1 VSQLNNLIKY
11 LIIFLITFPIFGQV
25 NNSDY
30 SPPENTFKSAVEEYN
45 NANYKEADLII
56 ENISAYEKKYF
67 SEEIILLSMRV
78 KYRQNDYSLSK
89 EIGKSLLRNYPNSK
103 YKIDVLITFGDIFVA
118 QGMYDAAFRA
128 YIKSYK
134 ENNDDN
140 YIENITK
147 RILLTMQFGV
157 SQNIPDE
164 LLSTEIEPQLIQILL
179 LAKAHSELQV
189 GKIAKASTTLSQ
201 IKVTDLLEIDYDY
214 YLKLKNRIQ
223 NNKTGNSI
231 IGVVLPLT
239 GKDSKIGKEFLDG
252 LKQAELNKPYNDLG
266 LSFIV
271 YDNAGDELKTLE
283 AFQSL
288 SNNPN
293 IVAVI
298 GPISTNNSIIAGSI
312 AERNGIPLILPM
324 VTSNDLS
331 KVSNNIFMLNS
342 DLKTRGELAGQL
354 IAESFEAENIA
365 VLAPADKFGK
375 SIVDA
380 FVNQLNLYNKAPQI
394 IEWYSDIPMN
404 LDRQFKSI
412 RAEAWELSNSTDS
425 LEFSYTFVDSIIT
438 LYGFDGEEMTAD
450 DSSKVVLNSIDAI
463 YMPIHEGH
471 LDYMGAQF
479 PAYNLD
485 AAVIGNDYWADLD
498 VLRKENIGPHFS
510 GLVVISNYN
519 DCQLE
524 LLNNYFNK
532 KHTGNFYKA
541 IDSYNLLAKSIEVA
555 NTSDK
560 SLLQIL
566 SNINDFKGIFGT
578 YNFAESDN
586 NVNSKLNIVQFDG
599 YNFDTFVVPNQSAQY

>member
-1 VSQLNNLIKY
+1 VLLLNNLTKY
-11 LIIFLITFPIFGQV
+11 LIGFLIVVPIFGQI
-25 NNSDY
+25 NDRGNSR
-30 SPPENTFKSAVEEYN
+30 SINIFRAAVEEYN

-56 ENISAYEKKYF
+56 NNISAYEKKYF

-78 KYRQNDYSLSK
+78 KYRLNDYSASK

-103 YKIDVLITFGDIFVA
+103 YTIDVLITFGDIFIS

-134 ENNDDN
+134 ENDDNN

-147 RILLTMQFGV
+147 RILLTIQFGV

-164 LLSTEIEPQLIQILL
+164 LLSSEIDPQLIQILL
-179 LAKAHSELQV
+179 LAKAHSEIQV
-189 GKIAKASTTLSQ
+189 GKITKASDTLSQ
-201 IKVTDLLEIDYDY
+201 IKVADFSEIDHDY

-239 GKDSKIGKEFLDG
+239 GKDSKIGKEFLEG
-252 LKQAELNKPYNDLG
+252 LNQAELNKSHDDLK

-271 YDNAGDELKTLE
+271 YDNAGDELKTAE
-283 AFQSL
+283 VFKAL
-288 SNNPN
+288 SNNPS
-293 IVAVI
+293 IVAII

-312 AERNGIPLILPM
+312 TEKSGIPLILPM
-324 VTSNDLS
+324 VTTNDLS
-331 KVSNNIFMLNS
+331 KVSDDIFMLNS

-354 IAESFEAENIA
+354 IAELYETENIA

-375 SIVDA
+375 NIVDA
-380 FVNQLNLYNKAPQI
+380 FVNQLKLYNKAPQI
-394 IEWYSDIPMN
+394 IEWYSGIPMN

-412 RAEAWELSNSTDS
+412 RAKAWELSSSFDS

-438 LYGFDGEEMTAD
+438 LYGFDGEKMTVD
-450 DSSKVVLNSIDAI
+450 DSLKVVLNSIDAI
-463 YMPIHEGH
+463 YMPIHEDH
-471 LDYMGAQF
+471 LDYIGAQF
-479 PAYNLD
+479 PAYNLE
-485 AAVIGNDYWADLD
+485 AAVVGNDNWSNLG

-519 DCQLE
+519 DYQLE
-524 LLNNYFNK
+524 LLNNNFNE

-541 IDSYNLLAKSIEVA
+541 IDSYNLLAKSIEEA

-560 SLLQIL
+560 SLLQTL
-566 SNINDFKGIFGT
+566 SNIIDFKGIFGT
-578 YNFAESDN
+578 YNFAEGDN
-586 NVNSKLNIVQFDG
+586 NVNSKLNIVQFNG
-599 YNFDTFVVPNQSAQY
+599 YNFDKFVVPNKSAQY

>member
-1 VSQLNNLIKY
+1 VLLLNNLIKY
-11 LIIFLITFPIFGQV
+11 LISFIVVVPIFGQV
-25 NNSDY
+25 NDSDNSR
-30 SPPENTFKSAVEEYN
+30 FKNVFRVAVEEYN
-45 NANYKEADLII
+45 NANYEEADLLI
-56 ENISAYEKKYF
+56 ENISAYDKKYF

-78 KYRQNDYSLSK
+78 KYRLNDYSASK
-89 EIGKSLLRNYPNSK
+89 DIGKSLLRDYPNSK
-103 YKIDVLITFGDIFVA
+103 YTIDVLISFGDIFIA
-118 QGMYDAAFRA
+118 QGMYDAGFRA
-128 YIKSYK
+128 YIKSYQ
-134 ENNDDN
+134 ENNDKN

-164 LLSTEIEPQLIQILL
+164 LLSTEIDPQLIQILL
-179 LAKAHSELQV
+179 LAKAHSEIQV
-189 GKIAKASTTLSQ
+189 GKITNASNILFQ
-201 IKVTDLLEIDYDY
+201 VKVTDLLEIDHDY

-239 GKDSKIGKEFLDG
+239 GKNSKIGKEFLDG

-283 AFQSL
+283 AFQAL

-312 AERNGIPLILPM
+312 TERNGIPLILPM

-331 KVSNNIFMLNS
+331 KVSKNIFMLNS

-354 IAESFEAENIA
+354 IAESFEADNIA

-380 FVNQLNLYNKAPQI
+380 FVNQLKLYNKAPQI
-394 IEWYSDIPMN
+394 IEWYSGIPMN

-412 RAEAWELSNSTDS
+412 RAKAWEFSNSIDS
-425 LEFSYTFVDSIIT
+425 LDFSYTFIDSIIA
-438 LYGFDGEEMTAD
+438 LYEFDEEEMTAD
-450 DSSKVVLNSIDAI
+450 DSSKVVLNSIDMI
-463 YMPIHEGH
+463 YMPIHDGH
-471 LDYMGAQF
+471 LDYIGAQF

-485 AAVIGNDYWADLD
+485 AAVIGNDNWADLGI
-498 VLRKENIGPHFS
+498 LRKENIGPHFS

-519 DCQLE
+519 DYQLD
-524 LLNNYFNK
+524 LLNNSFNE
-532 KHTGNFYKA
+532 KHTGSFYIA
-541 IDSYNLLAKSIEVA
+541 IDSYNLLAKSIEKA
-555 NTSDK
+555 NTLDE
-560 SLLQIL
+560 SLPKIL
-566 SNINDFKGIFGT
+566 SSIHDFKGIFGT
-578 YNFAESDN
+578 YNFTEGEN
-586 NVNSKLNIVQFDG
+586 NVNSKVNIVQFDG
-599 YNFDTFVVPNQSAQY
+599 YNFDKFVVPNKSAQY

>member
-1 VSQLNNLIKY
+1 MLLLNNLTKY
-11 LIIFLITFPIFGQV
+11 LIGFLIVVPIFGQI
-25 NNSDY
+25 NDSGNSR
-30 SPPENTFKSAVEEYN
+30 SINIFRAAVEEYN

-56 ENISAYEKKYF
+56 NNISAYEKKYF

-78 KYRQNDYSLSK
+78 KYRLNDYSASK
-89 EIGKSLLRNYPNSK
+89 ELGKSLLRNYPNSK
-103 YKIDVLITFGDIFVA
+103 YTIDVLITFGDIFIS

-134 ENNDDN
+134 ENDDKN

-147 RILLTMQFGV
+147 RILLTIQFGV

-164 LLSTEIEPQLIQILL
+164 LLSSEIDPQLIQILL
-179 LAKAHSELQV
+179 LAKAHSEIQV
-189 GKIAKASTTLSQ
+189 GKITKASDTLSQ
-201 IKVTDLLEIDYDY
+201 IKVADFTEIDHEY

-239 GKDSKIGKEFLDG
+239 GKDSKIGKEFLEG
-252 LKQAELNKPYNDLG
+252 LKQAELNIPHNDFG
-266 LSFIV
+266 LSFVI
-271 YDNAGDELKTLE
+271 YDNAGDELKTVE
-283 AFQSL
+283 AFKAL
-288 SNNPN
+288 SNNPS
-293 IVAVI
+293 IVAII
-298 GPISTNNSIIAGSI
+298 GPISANNSIIAGSI
-312 AERNGIPLILPM
+312 TEKSGVPLILPM
-324 VTSNDLS
+324 VTTNDLS
-331 KVSNNIFMLNS
+331 KVSDDIFMLNS

-354 IAESFEAENIA
+354 IAELYEAENIA

-375 SIVDA
+375 NIVDA
-380 FVNQLNLYNKAPQI
+380 FVNQLKLYNKAPQI
-394 IEWYSDIPMN
+394 IEWYSGIPMN

-412 RAEAWELSNSTDS
+412 RAKAWELSSSFDS

-438 LYGFDGEEMTAD
+438 LYGFDGEEMTDD

-463 YMPIHEGH
+463 YMPIHEDH
-471 LDYMGAQF
+471 LDYIGAQF
-479 PAYNLD
+479 PAYNLE
-485 AAVIGNDYWADLD
+485 AAVIGNDNWSNLG

-519 DCQLE
+519 DYQLG
-524 LLNNYFNK
+524 LLNNNFNE

-541 IDSYNLLAKSIEVA
+541 IDSYNLLAKSIEEA

-566 SNINDFKGIFGT
+566 SNIIDFKGIFGT
-578 YNFAESDN
+578 YNFAEGDN

-599 YNFDTFVVPNQSAQY
+599 YNFDKFVVPTKSAQY

>member
-1 VSQLNNLIKY
+1 VLLLNNLTKY
-11 LIIFLITFPIFGQV
+11 LIGFLIVVPIFGQI
-25 NNSDY
+25 NDRGNSR
-30 SPPENTFKSAVEEYN
+30 SINIFRAAVEEYN

-56 ENISAYEKKYF
+56 NNISAYEKKYF

-78 KYRQNDYSLSK
+78 KYRLNDYSASK

-103 YKIDVLITFGDIFVA
+103 YTIDVLITFGDIFIS

-134 ENNDDN
+134 ENDDNN

-147 RILLTMQFGV
+147 RILLTIQFGV

-164 LLSTEIEPQLIQILL
+164 LLSSEIDPQLIQILL
-179 LAKAHSELQV
+179 LAKAHSEIQV
-189 GKIAKASTTLSQ
+189 GKITKASDTLSQ
-201 IKVTDLLEIDYDY
+201 IKVADFSEIDHDY

-239 GKDSKIGKEFLDG
+239 GKDSKIGKEFLEG
-252 LKQAELNKPYNDLG
+252 LNQAELNKSHDDLK

-271 YDNAGDELKTLE
+271 YDNAGDELKTAE
-283 AFQSL
+283 VFKAL
-288 SNNPN
+288 SNNPS
-293 IVAVI
+293 IVAII

-312 AERNGIPLILPM
+312 TEKSGIPLILPM
-324 VTSNDLS
+324 VTTNDLS
-331 KVSNNIFMLNS
+331 KVSDDIFMLNS

-354 IAESFEAENIA
+354 IAELYETENIA

-375 SIVDA
+375 NIVDA
-380 FVNQLNLYNKAPQI
+380 FVNQLKLYNKAPQI
-394 IEWYSDIPMN
+394 IEWYSGIPMN

-412 RAEAWELSNSTDS
+412 RAKAWELSSSFDS

-438 LYGFDGEEMTAD
+438 LYGFDGEKMTVD
-450 DSSKVVLNSIDAI
+450 DSLKVVLNSIDAI
-463 YMPIHEGH
+463 YMPIHEDH
-471 LDYMGAQF
+471 LDYIGAQF
-479 PAYNLD
+479 PAYNLE
-485 AAVIGNDYWADLD
+485 AAVVGNDNWSNLG

-519 DCQLE
+519 DYQLE
-524 LLNNYFNK
+524 LLNNNFNE

-541 IDSYNLLAKSIEVA
+541 IDSYNLLAKSIEEA

-566 SNINDFKGIFGT
+566 SNIIDFKGIFGT
-578 YNFAESDN
+578 YNFAEGDN
-586 NVNSKLNIVQFDG
+586 NVNSKLNIVQFNG
-599 YNFDTFVVPNQSAQY
+599 YNFDKFVVPNKSAQY